1 MRNLYRKVFGIMIL
15 TLLMVVFLNVPTAQA
30 DQQRSS
36 PTISRFVIGSGV
48 VGVSEGGVTFHTTLG
63 QPVVG
68 FADAHPV
75 SISSGFWTIWE
86 ELLPELFLPMILR

>member
-1 MRNLYRKVFGIMIL
+1 MIL

-36 PTISRFVIGSGV
+36 PSISRFVIGSGV
-48 VGVSEGGVTFHTTLG
+48 VGVSEGEATICSTLG

-68 FADAHPV
+68 LMDANPV
-75 SISSGFWTIWE
+75 SISSGFWTSGE
-86 ELLPELFLPMILR
+86 RSMPDVFLPMILR